1 MLGASLLRQARLP
14 ARRRAIADAIGLAA
28 ILVVLA
34 TVLRPGLLLLPTI
47 TAGGDT
53 PCHYPTAA
61 WFHERL
67 LPELRLHGW
76 YPGAYLGHPLLLYYF
91 PLPFLMMS
99 ALAPVFGMPVAF
111 KLGTALPV
119 FLLPL
124 LVYLSFRLMRLAF
137 PAPLVG
143 AAAALVFLYVED
155 TPIWGGSI
163 ASTLTGEF
171 SYTYGVG
178 FAVLFLGVL
187 VRARAERRG
196 PWLPA
201 AVLALTS
208 YAHGYAVLW
217 AGLTA
222 AGLLLVDPARSRG
235 GGDGRRGLA
244 LLGFLLAVAA
254 LAFGLAAPSLVPL
267 LADWGYTTPYHDAWI
282 DLTTIGLFPPLL
294 QPLLAVGFV
303 GCLLSLVRVA
313 RGAARRGR
321 ERDDAD
327 GASGTAVRERGR
339 RQDVA
344 TLLLGH
350 GALVGA
356 ALAAAGPG
364 LGVIDVRFVPLAQ
377 LSLAL
382 AGAASLGRLLGRFTR
397 ADVLALG
404 LVLVAAAWG
413 ESRSQV
419 LRHWASWNY
428 SGLEAKELWPAWREL
443 TTRLRGGVADPR
455 VAVEYGALHERAG
468 SIRMYETLPY
478 FSGRSTLE
486 GVYNQAATT
495 THPVYYLASEL
506 FARSPNP
513 FRSRGYS
520 RFDPESALA
529 RLRLFNVSEIVAV
542 SPELASALDARADVV
557 REAVIPPYTVFRLR
571 HPGPGYV
578 EPLAFAPVRAEPATW
593 RDASYRWFSRKPANR
608 AHLVFTDD
616 ARFDT
621 VLADPW
627 GPPPE
632 RPLAGGV
639 DVSAQVEPE
648 RLRIRTSR
656 PGHPLLVKV
665 SYHPRWRA
673 EGADGPYLV
682 SPGLMLIVPRQADV
696 TLTYAARS
704 GADRLG
710 RMLFLASLAAIVAFT
725 RRNAS
730 RRRQPARPAPA
741 MADGR
746 ADAVPAP
753 GSPPPGTGG
762 PEGRVRREWRAFS
775 LRVLP
780 LVLLAGLS
788 ALRLRPPP
796 PPAVELAWLDEQAS
810 RAFAEERFEVA
821 AEYARHGLDQIAA
834 AGGEGL
840 EPKRQELLCL
850 RGEALLAAGHPRL
863 AVQAFAPLVDAG
875 HGPYRPQALYS
886 GAVAR
891 DAAGDVAG
899 AAAWRASLRREH
911 PRTPWARRLAE
922 AAEATPRPRST
933 SLPPSGE

>member
-14 ARRRAIADAIGLAA
+14 ARRRAVADAIGLAA
-28 ILVVLA
+28 ILAVLL
-34 TVLRPGLLLLPTI
+34 TVLRPSLLLVPTI

-91 PLPFLMMS
+91 PLPFLLMS
-99 ALAPVFGMPVAF
+99 ALAPAFGMPVAF
-111 KLGTALPV
+111 KLGTALGI

-143 AAAALVFLYVED
+143 AAAALVFLFVED

-178 FAVLFLGVL
+178 LAVLFLGVL

-222 AGLLLVDPARSRG
+222 AGLLLVDPARSRS

-282 DLTTIGLFPPLL
+282 DLTAIGLFPPLL
-294 QPLLAVGFV
+294 QPLLAVGLV
-303 GCLLSLVRVA
+303 GGLLSLVRCA
-313 RGAARRGR
+313 RRAARRR
-321 ERDDAD
+321 R
-327 GASGTAVRERGR
+327 SGHEAGEAGVDPARGH
-339 RQDVA
+339 DVA

-382 AGAASLGRLLGRFTR
+382 AGAASLGRLLGRFAR
-397 ADVLALG
+397 ADVLAVG
-404 LVLVAAAWG
+404 LVLVAATWG

-443 TTRLRGGVADPR
+443 TTRLRGGVGDPR
-455 VAVEYGALHERAG
+455 VAVEYGPLHERAG

-506 FARSPNP
+506 FAKSPNP
-513 FRSRGYS
+513 FKSRGYS
-520 RFDPESALA
+520 RFDPESALP

-557 REAVIPPYTVFRLR
+557 REAVIPPYTVYRLR
-571 HPGPGYV
+571 DPGPGYV
-578 EPLAFAPVRAEPATW
+578 EPLAFAPVRAEPSTW

-608 AHLVFTDD
+608 ALLVFTDD
-616 ARFDT
+616 EQFDLA
-621 VLADPW
+621 LADPW

-639 DVSAQVEPE
+639 ELRTQVEAE
-648 RLRIRTSR
+648 RLRIHTSR
-656 PGHPLLVKV
+656 PGHPLLVKI

-673 EGADGPYLV
+673 EGAFGPYLV
-682 SPGLMLIVPRQADV
+682 SPGLMLVVPRQADV
-696 TLTYAARS
+696 TLTYAARTW
-704 GADRLG
+704 ADRLG
-710 RMLFLASLAAIVAFT
+710 RVLFLVALAAIVALV

-730 RRRQPARPAPA
+730 R
-741 MADGR
+741 
-746 ADAVPAP
+746 P
-753 GSPPPGTGG
+753 G
-762 PEGRVRREWRAFS
+762 ERVRREWRAWP
-775 LRVLP
+775 LRLLP
-780 LVLLAGLS
+780 LVLLAGLA
-788 ALRLRPPP
+788 ALRLRPLP

-810 RAFAEERFEVA
+810 RAFAEERWEAA
-821 AEYARHGLDQIAA
+821 AEYARHGLDQIGAA
-834 AGGEGL
+834 FGEEQ

-863 AVQAFAPLVDAG
+863 AVQAFAPLVEAG
-875 HGPYRPQALYS
+875 HGPYRAQALYS
-886 GAVAR
+886 GAAAR
-891 DAAGDVAG
+891 DAAGDAAG

-911 PRTPWARRLAE
+911 PRTPWADRLANATAGRHAVRPPTE
-922 AAEATPRPRST
+922 AS
-933 SLPPSGE
+933 PSR